1 MVGLLMSIL
10 GYKRKAYVAVYKKGK
25 TISEMW
31 FPAWKESH
39 AFDFAESTTHMRDVG
54 ELVGVRRS
62 SDQERDERFCQRSN
76 ERSGER
82 GDGYFNDSLD
92 PEHLRL
98 GSENEG
104 VFVGDEPR
112 LVCRGEYGSV

>member
-1 MVGLLMSIL
+1 MVELLMSIL

-25 TISEMW
+25 AISEMW

-39 AFDFAESTTHMRDVG
+39 AFDFAESTIHMMDVG

-62 SDQERDERFCQRSN
+62 SDKERDERFCQRSD
-76 ERSGER
+76 ERSDER
-82 GDGYFNDSLD
+82 DDGYFNDRFD

-98 GSENEG
+98 GSEDEG
-104 VFVGDEPR
+104 IFVVDKPRWVVRGDDDA
-112 LVCRGEYGSV
+112 V